1 MTLGQPQHG
10 GEPPFSVGTERPD
23 WLDLSTGIAPFAY
36 PFSFPGAS
44 AWQKLP
50 RLREEQAALTA
61 AGQYFGLGR
70 QSDICLG
77 PGSQALLQLLP
88 ELLPTGAVGV
98 LSPTYGEHAYRWA
111 QAGHQVHEVAGFA
124 ELPPECRYVVLVN
137 PNNPTGALHEPRDLL
152 SLAALLAAREGYLI
166 VDEAFCDVLPDS
178 SLAAYA
184 GEPGLLILRSFGK
197 FFGLAGLR
205 LGFLLGPVEILSK
218 ARLRIGPWS
227 VNGPAL
233 AIAAQAYND
242 DVWIAAHRQRLAGQ
256 AAKLHGLLAG
266 HGEILGGTDLF
277 VLLSSDRAGD
287 ILARLAAAHIHV
299 RDFAEQ
305 KTWLRFGL
313 PGDAAAWSRLQDAL
327 TFD

>member
-10 GEPPFSVGTERPD
+10 GEPPFSVGTAGPG

-36 PFSFPGAS
+36 PFSSPGAS
-44 AWQKLP
+44 AWQNLP

-88 ELLPTGAVGV
+88 ALLPTGAVGV

-152 SLAALLAAREGYLI
+152 SSAALLAAR
-166 VDEAFCDVLPDS
+166 S
-178 SLAAYA
+178 N
-184 GEPGLLILRSFGK
+184 
-197 FFGLAGLR
+197 
-205 LGFLLGPVEILSK
+205 
-218 ARLRIGPWS
+218 RLR
-227 VNGPAL
+227 
-233 AIAAQAYND
+233 
-242 DVWIAAHRQRLAGQ
+242 R
-256 AAKLHGLLAG
+256 
-266 HGEILGGTDLF
+266 
-277 VLLSSDRAGD
+277 
-287 ILARLAAAHIHV
+287 
-299 RDFAEQ
+299 
-305 KTWLRFGL
+305 
-313 PGDAAAWSRLQDAL
+313 
-327 TFD
+327 